1 MIRTHAIVIR
11 PATSADERMLVDLA
25 TLDSRPALTGP
36 ALVAEVD
43 GVARAA
49 LDLADGHTVADP
61 FAPTADL
68 VDLLRL
74 RARRIAALQSP
85 AHTLRARVAALGR
98 RPRRTL
104 TARA

>member
-1 MIRTHAIVIR
+1 MIRTNAIVIR
-11 PATSADERMLVDLA
+11 PATSADDHTLADLA
-25 TLDSRPALTGP
+25 VLDSRPALNGA
-36 ALVAEVD
+36 ALIAEVD

-49 LDLADGHTVADP
+49 LALGDGRSVADP

-74 RARRIAALQSP
+74 RARRMATNHAPTLTLLERMS
-85 AHTLRARVAALGR
+85 AHGR